1 MTTVTFYKSNDIYT
15 GFEAKGHAFFDS
27 YGKDIVCA
35 SISVLMINT
44 INSIE
49 ELCNGSFD
57 LKEDED
63 EGILGIF
70 LKKSDVK
77 DIQLLIRSLK
87 LGLDGICS
95 EYGKKYLKVITKEV
109 NDNAKA

>member
-1 MTTVTFYKSNDIYT
+1 MTTVTFYKRNDIYT

-49 ELCNGSFD
+49 SLCNGSFD
-57 LKEDED
+57 LKENEED
-63 EGILGIF
+63 GILGIG
-70 LKKSDVK
+70 LKDPDKT
-77 DIQLLIRSLK
+77 DIQLLIKSLK

-95 EYGKKYLKVITKEV
+95 EYGEKYLKVITKEV

>member
-15 GFEAKGHAFFDS
+15 GFEAKGHASFDS

-49 ELCNGSFD
+49 ELCKGSFD
-57 LKEDED
+57 QTENEN
-63 EGILGIF
+63 EGILGIR
-70 LKKSDVK
+70 LHGTEDK

-95 EYGKKYLKVITKEV
+95 EYGEKFLKVITKEV

>member
-1 MTTVTFYKSNDIYT
+1 MTTVTFYKKDDIYT

-27 YGKDIVCA
+27 YGRDIVCA

-57 LKEDED
+57 LKENEND
-63 EGILGIF
+63 GILGIR
-70 LKKSDVK
+70 LNGTDDK

-95 EYGKKYLKVITKEV
+95 EYGEKYLKVITKEV

>member
-1 MTTVTFYKSNDIYT
+1 MTTVTFYKRNDIYT

-49 ELCNGSFD
+49 SLCNGSFD
-57 LKEDED
+57 LKENEED
-63 EGILGIF
+63 GILGIS
-70 LKKSDVK
+70 LKDPDKT
-77 DIQLLIRSLK
+77 DIQLLIKSLK

-95 EYGKKYLKVITKEV
+95 EYGEKYLKVITKEV